1 MDQVGQTTDR
11 VGKGAGRSAQL
22 LGWPAR
28 VLGGSARAFVA
39 TRLHEEEKPELV
51 EAAPPSRPATNR
63 CQTDLSKS
71 VEVPFPPITPHG
83 ESQDNTLYL

>member
-39 TRLHEEEKPELV
+39 TRLHEEEM
-51 EAAPPSRPATNR
+51 EAAPPGRPAMNR

-71 VEVPFPPITPHG
+71 VEVPFTPITPHG

>member
-1 MDQVGQTTDR
+1 VDQVGQTAGR
-11 VGKGAGRSAQL
+11 VGKGAGQPAQL

-39 TRLHEEEKPELV
+39 MHLHEEEKPESV
-51 EAAPPSRPATNR
+51 EVAPPHRPATNR

-71 VEVPFPPITPHG
+71 MEVPF
-83 ESQDNTLYL
+83 TL